1 MMFRTHLIFA
11 FLIGLVF
18 LDFSN
23 INKYLFLIL
32 VLISGIIP
40 DIDYPKSK
48 IGRKFWIISKPL
60 NFLFGHRN
68 FLHSLFF
75 VFLICML
82 IYLFFKEYWIPVFIG
97 YCSHIFLDCLT
108 KRGIFVFYPF
118 KFKIKG
124 FIETGKLFE
133 SLLFFILIFLTLIKF
148 INLGVLIF

>member
-11 FLIGLVF
+11 FLIGLIF

-23 INKYLFLIL
+23 VNKYLFLIL

-48 IGRKFWIISKPL
+48 IGRKFFLISKPL

-75 VFLICML
+75 VFFICAL
-82 IYLFFKEYWIPVFIG
+82 IYLFFKGYWIPVFLG

-108 KRGIFVFYPF
+108 KRGVAIFYPF
-118 KFKIKG
+118 KFKIRWI
-124 FIETGKLFE
+124 IETGKFSE
-133 SLLFFILIFLTLIKF
+133 NLLFLFLIFLTLIKF
-148 INLGVLIF
+148 INL

>member
-11 FLIGLVF
+11 FLIGLIF

-23 INKYLFLIL
+23 MGKYLFLFLI
-32 VLISGIIP
+32 VLSGIIP

-48 IGRKFWIISKPL
+48 IGRKFFLISKPL

-75 VFLICML
+75 VVILCFLIN
-82 IYLFFKEYWIPVFIG
+82 LFFNKYWIPVFIG

-108 KRGIFVFYPF
+108 KQGIAIFYPF
-118 KFKIKG
+118 RFKIKG
-124 FIETGKLFE
+124 FIETGKFFE
-133 SLLFFILIFLTLIKF
+133 SLLFFILIFLVIIK
-148 INLGVLIF
+148 LLY